1 MNSAKQFESR
11 ALATRGRSGS
21 GVIDYISC
29 DSLSSWKILNKLG
42 IWRRTVGLPEHT
54 CPLRLQA
61 LNPHYMSNLLDMM
74 SWFLLSPFRL
84 AAVVLGASVL
94 ILIYR
99 AVVYLSSPL
108 FSPIR
113 KLHGPPSPSY
123 LLGHMESLLNGN
135 SYKTLKSYNEQY
147 GNVYAIKSMFGVS

>member
-1 MNSAKQFESR
+1 MTGI
-11 ALATRGRSGS
+11 LGRPTEQT
-21 GVIDYISC
+21 C
-29 DSLSSWKILNKLG
+29 SL
-42 IWRRTVGLPEHT
+42 RP
-54 CPLRLQA
+54 QA

-74 SWFLLSPFRL
+74 FWFLLNPFRL
-84 AAVVLGASVL
+84 AVVVLGASMF

-113 KLHGPPSPSY
+113 KLHGPPIPSY
-123 LLGHMESLLNGN
+123 LLGHVESLLNGN

-147 GNVYAIKSMFGVS
+147 GNVYAIKSIFGVSE